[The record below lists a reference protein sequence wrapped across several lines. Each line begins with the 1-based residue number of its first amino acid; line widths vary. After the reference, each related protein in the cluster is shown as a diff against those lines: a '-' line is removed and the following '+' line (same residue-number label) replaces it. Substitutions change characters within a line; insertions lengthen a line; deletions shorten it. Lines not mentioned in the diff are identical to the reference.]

1 MNISS
6 ETYFDSLVWVTRP
19 ATKAMHRKCKEHPLS
34 LNVDMQNQ
42 FDSVPTELVQLINF
56 YQDEIDLNDKSYSKE
71 ALGVS
76 QTIMY
81 NFRYNIKNKEISSYK
96 QHNKNTQP
104 PFSLYLAVK
113 LYSSSL

>member
-1 MNISS
+1 
-6 ETYFDSLVWVTRP
+6 
-19 ATKAMHRKCKEHPLS
+19 MHRKCKEHPLS

-76 QTIMY
+76 QT
-81 NFRYNIKNKEISSYK
+81 RYNIKNKEISSYK
-96 QHNKNTQP
+96 QHKNNTQP

-113 LYSSSL
+113 LYSSIR